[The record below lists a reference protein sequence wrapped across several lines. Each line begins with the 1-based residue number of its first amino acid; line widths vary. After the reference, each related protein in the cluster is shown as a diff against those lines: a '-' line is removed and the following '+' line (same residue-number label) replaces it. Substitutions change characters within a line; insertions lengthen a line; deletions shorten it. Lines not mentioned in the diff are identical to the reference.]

1 MNDRAQSSSNVANA
15 PGGWTIPSF
24 ADFDWNLMGF
34 GLCRAWITMLFSL
47 SLPAFLATSTSTR
60 LWILLP
66 GAAFCLLLLPAPK
79 CILSRQIRTLS
90 LVLSGVFAVLGLI
103 GAYAGITNC
112 VAALAI
118 IALALLS
125 ISGALMQVLWGEK
138 VALLPE
144 KAIDFYT
151 ISAFLVAALLGTL
164 IQFVADET
172 ARWAF
177 LAILPLSSLILLY
190 RGFSAGTWE
199 HAIPTVNINH
209 ATCQNDSQNSSPANR
224 LPFGRFCIS
233 IFIFVVIFN
242 AISPIFSTV
251 ENPLPARTTANLVIT
266 LGLFL
271 LLLLRGSINLT
282 NLYPLS
288 FIVLLGSTLAM
299 LFVPQDFLFLPMFFA
314 AAGYKL
320 FDILFWC
327 LLITMAH
334 YLGNKKWQIL
344 GLGMA
349 ANFGGMGLG
358 NALGDFTAVL
368 RNTPTAD
375 DTFIICAFAFV
386 LAITIVIVLPERL
399 LIQLTP
405 HRQTKPGE
413 LDNLSAETTHST
425 PTSDARNASVHVAA
439 IQPLDVRCEAVAAQH
454 QLTRRETEVLL
465 LLAQG
470 RTQNVIAKKL
480 CISEGTVHT
489 HILHVYQKLNVHSQQ
504 ELIELIS

>member
-1 MNDRAQSSSNVANA
+1 MNARAQSNRTA
-15 PGGWTIPSF
+15 PHASDSWTIPSF

-47 SLPAFLATSTSTR
+47 SLPAFLASSTSTR

-79 CILSRQIRTLS
+79 RILSRQIRTLS
-90 LVLSGVFAVLGLI
+90 LVLSGIFAVLGLI
-103 GAYAGITNC
+103 GVYTGITNC

-172 ARWAF
+172 ARWVC

-199 HAIPTVNINH
+199 YTIPTKSVDH
-209 ATCQNDSQNSSPANR
+209 ATHQRDSQNSSPANR

-242 AISPIFSTV
+242 AISPIFSIV
-251 ENPLPARTTANLVIT
+251 ENPLPARTTANLVVT

-282 NLYPLS
+282 SLYPLS

-299 LFVPQDFLFLPMFFA
+299 LFVPQDFLFVPMFFA

-334 YLGNKKWQIL
+334 YLDNKKWRIL

-399 LIQLTP
+399 LAQLTP
-405 HRQTKPGE
+405 HRQTKPTE
-413 LDNLSAETTHST
+413 LDRLSIEATHDT
-425 PTSDARNASVHVAA
+425 LTSDTRNATDHVTTQSLEVHCEEVA
-439 IQPLDVRCEAVAAQH
+439 IQH
-454 QLTRRETEVLL
+454 QLTRREREVLL

-470 RTQNVIAKKL
+470 RTQSVIAKKL
-480 CISEGTVHT
+480 GISEGTVHT

>member
-1 MNDRAQSSSNVANA
+1 MNARAQSNCNA
-15 PGGWTIPSF
+15 PHPSDGWTLPSL

-47 SLPAFLATSTSTR
+47 SIPTFLASSTSTR

-90 LVLSGVFAVLGLI
+90 LVLSGAFAALGLVGI
-103 GAYAGITNC
+103 YTGITHHL
-112 VAALAI
+112 AALAI
-118 IALALLS
+118 LALALLS
-125 ISGALMQVLWGEK
+125 ISAALMQVLWGEK
-138 VALLPE
+138 VALLSE

-164 IQFVADET
+164 IQLVADET
-172 ARWAF
+172 ARWAC

-199 HAIPTVNINH
+199 YAIPTKSTYQ
-209 ATCQNDSQNSSPANR
+209 ATHQQDSQNSSPANR

-251 ENPLPARTTANLVIT
+251 ENPLPARTTANLVVT

-271 LLLLRGSINLT
+271 LLLLRGAVNLT

-299 LFVPQDFLFLPMFFA
+299 LFVPQDFLFVPMFFA

-334 YLGNKKWQIL
+334 YLGDKKWRIL

-368 RNTPTAD
+368 RNTPTMG

-399 LIQLTP
+399 LVQLIP
-405 HRQTKPGE
+405 HRQTKPAG
-413 LDNLSAETTHST
+413 LDAFSSSGTPST
-425 PTSDARNASVHVAA
+425 STSDIDNTSDHVTAA
-439 IQPLDVRCEAVAAQH
+439 QPLEVRCEKVAIQH
-454 QLTRRETEVLL
+454 QLTRREREVLL

-470 RTQNVIAKKL
+470 RTQSVIAKKL
-480 CISEGTVHT
+480 GISEGTVHT